1 MSTQFNDIWR
11 YTTSFPSVSGAGEPF
26 VEAVLNELERRAW
39 SSKDL
44 FAVRLAL
51 DEAIMNAIEHG
62 NQREPSK
69 KVDVSAEISIERVLL
84 SVRDEGQGFD
94 ESATPNP
101 TLDENL
107 EIPTGRGLLL
117 IRSFMSNV
125 WRASGGSE
133 IFMEKTP
140 TPNDD

>member
-1 MSTQFNDIWR
+1 MSTQLNHVWR
-11 YTTSFPSVSGAGEPF
+11 YATSFQSVSGAGDPF
-26 VEAVLNELERRAW
+26 VDAVLRELERRAW

-44 FAVRLAL
+44 FAIQLAL
-51 DEAIMNAIEHG
+51 EEAIMNAVEHG
-62 NQREPSK
+62 NRRDPAK
-69 KVDVSAEISIERVLL
+69 KVAVSAEISVERVLL
-84 SVRDEGQGFD
+84 SVRDEGVGFD

-117 IRSFMSNV
+117 IRSFMTNV
-125 WRASGGSE
+125 WRDSDGAE

-140 TPNDD
+140 TPNDA

>member
-1 MSTQFNDIWR
+1 MSTQLNNVWS
-11 YTTSFPSVSGAGEPF
+11 YSTSFLSVSGAGEPF
-26 VEAVLNELERRAW
+26 VDAVLQELERRAW
-39 SSKDL
+39 SSKDV
-44 FAVRLAL
+44 FAIQLAL
-51 DEAIMNAIEHG
+51 AEAIANAVEHG
-62 NQREPSK
+62 NRRDVSK
-69 KVDVSAEISIERVLL
+69 KVDVSAEISAERVLL
-84 SVRDEGQGFD
+84 SVRDEGDGFD

-125 WRASGGSE
+125 WRGSNGAE

-140 TPNDD
+140 TPCDD

>member
-1 MSTQFNDIWR
+1 MSTQLNNVWS
-11 YTTSFPSVSGAGEPF
+11 YSTSFLSVSGAGEPF
-26 VEAVLNELERRAW
+26 VDAVLQELERRAW
-39 SSKDL
+39 SSKDV
-44 FAVRLAL
+44 FAIQLAL
-51 DEAIMNAIEHG
+51 AEAIANAVEHG
-62 NQREPSK
+62 NRRDASK
-69 KVDVSAEISIERVLL
+69 KVDVSAEISAERVLL
-84 SVRDEGQGFD
+84 SVRDEGAGFD

-125 WRASGGSE
+125 WRGSNGAE

-140 TPNDD
+140 TPCDD

>member
-1 MSTQFNDIWR
+1 MSTHSDNVWR
-11 YTTSFPSVSGAGEPF
+11 YNASFPSVFGAGDSF
-26 VEAVLNELERRAW
+26 VDAVLNELERRAW

-51 DEAIMNAIEHG
+51 EEAIANAVEHG
-62 NQREPSK
+62 NRRNPSK
-69 KVDVSAEISIERVLL
+69 QVDVFAEISLERVLL
-84 SVRDEGQGFD
+84 SVRDEGEGFD

-107 EIPTGRGLLL
+107 EIPTGRGLFL
-117 IRSFMSNV
+117 IRSFMTNV
-125 WRASGGSE
+125 WRGSNGAE

-140 TPNDD
+140 NGV

>member
-1 MSTQFNDIWR
+1 MSTQLNNVWS
-11 YTTSFPSVSGAGEPF
+11 YSTSFLSVSGAGEPF
-26 VEAVLNELERRAW
+26 VDAVLQELERRAW
-39 SSKDL
+39 SSKDV
-44 FAVRLAL
+44 FAIQLAL
-51 DEAIMNAIEHG
+51 AEAIANAVEHG
-62 NQREPSK
+62 NRRDASK
-69 KVDVSAEISIERVLL
+69 KVDVSAEISAERVLL
-84 SVRDEGQGFD
+84 SVRDEGDGFD

-125 WRASGGSE
+125 WRGSNGAE

-140 TPNDD
+140 TPCDD

>member
-1 MSTQFNDIWR
+1 MSTQLNNVWR
-11 YTTSFPSVSGAGEPF
+11 YATSFLSVSGAGESF
-26 VEAVLNELERRAW
+26 VDAVLRELERRAW

-44 FAVRLAL
+44 FAVQLAL
-51 DEAIMNAIEHG
+51 EEAIANAVEHG
-62 NQREPSK
+62 NRRDPAK
-69 KVDVSAEISIERVLL
+69 KVDVSAEISVERVLL
-84 SVRDEGQGFD
+84 SVRDEGEGFD

-117 IRSFMSNV
+117 IRSFMTNV
-125 WRASGGSE
+125 WRGLNGAE

-140 TPNDD
+140 TPNDV

>member
-1 MSTQFNDIWR
+1 MSTQLNNVWS
-11 YTTSFPSVSGAGEPF
+11 YSTSFLSVSGAGEPF
-26 VEAVLNELERRAW
+26 VDAVLQELERRAW
-39 SSKDL
+39 SSKDV
-44 FAVRLAL
+44 FAIQLAL
-51 DEAIMNAIEHG
+51 AEAIANAVEHG
-62 NQREPSK
+62 NRRDASK
-69 KVDVSAEISIERVLL
+69 KIDVSAEISAERVLL
-84 SVRDEGQGFD
+84 SVRDEGDGFD

-125 WRASGGSE
+125 WRGSNGAE

-140 TPNDD
+140 TPCDD